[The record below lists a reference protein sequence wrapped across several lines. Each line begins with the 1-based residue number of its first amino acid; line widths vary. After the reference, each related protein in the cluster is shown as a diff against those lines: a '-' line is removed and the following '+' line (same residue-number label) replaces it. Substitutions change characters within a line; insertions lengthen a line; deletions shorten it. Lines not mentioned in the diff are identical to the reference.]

1 MFEPRDAVL
10 VLWILLALVVGVV
23 GLIIYRLKKVE
34 EDLKLF
40 KEALN
45 GEALRAYLKGVE
57 AREKRK
63 FIKRYLVVK
72 VPQNIKDRRQL
83 QEILED
89 SIKKLYGPMY
99 LSLIN
104 PQVIYFNL
112 ASGKAVIRFSN
123 QFRWKLIASLSVT
136 QKVVGG
142 ASIIP
147 VKIAGTLKKAK
158 RLAEK

>member
-83 QEILED
+83 QEILEHA
-89 SIKKLYGPMY
+89 IKKPHVP
-99 LSLIN
+99 I
-104 PQVIYFNL
+104 
-112 ASGKAVIRFSN
+112 
-123 QFRWKLIASLSVT
+123 
-136 QKVVGG
+136 
-142 ASIIP
+142 
-147 VKIAGTLKKAK
+147 
-158 RLAEK
+158 